1 MAKGQPIKELVAFRK
16 ARGLTMDQAA
26 ALVVI
31 DGKPSNKASW
41 CEWENG
47 KKIPKPA
54 AMLELERLIGVQPN
68 AFYPRPDGEAF
79 APAQLALGLCG
90 GIKCQESVT
99 A

>member
-1 MAKGQPIKELVAFRK
+1 MAKGQPIKELVEFRK

-26 ALVVI
+26 SLVVV

-47 KKIPKPA
+47 KKIPKPG

-68 AFYPRPDGEAF
+68 AFYPRPDGGASL
-79 APAQLALGLCG
+79 PAQLALGLLG
-90 GIKCQESVT
+90 GTPCRESLP